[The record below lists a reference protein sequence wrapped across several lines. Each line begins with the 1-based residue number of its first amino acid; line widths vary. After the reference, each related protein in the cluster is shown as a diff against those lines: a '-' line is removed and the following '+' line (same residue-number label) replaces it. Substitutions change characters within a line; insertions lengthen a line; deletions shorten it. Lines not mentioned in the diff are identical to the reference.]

1 MTDPKRKD
9 ISMRFNV
16 VIVLLALA
24 ACAILFK
31 TGYIMTMERDFGA
44 RKLDSLKVDSIQM
57 KPTRGRILSS
67 DGQLLASSLPEYK
80 IFMDF
85 KTLRERNDS
94 LFLNKLD
101 SICNGLTH
109 IFSGSGKTAED
120 FRKHLM
126 EGYEKKSTYWPIYA
140 KKLKSGR
147 YAPIAISYTTFK
159 EVKQL
164 PVFRLS
170 PNRGGFTSSQLPN
183 RRKWPF
189 GSLARRTLGNTTQET
204 DSATSGLELAYDSIL
219 RGKPGYYHRQRVRNS
234 NLTITD
240 VQPENGCD
248 LVTTI
253 DVSMQDICEK
263 ALKEQMNEIDAYA
276 GTVVLM
282 EVETGDIKAIVNMD
296 RADNGV
302 LYEGTPH
309 AISDLME
316 PGSTFKTASIMVAL
330 DDGVVGLDYTV
341 NTGGGLRTMHGATM
355 RDHNWRAGGYG
366 TIDVPHVLMYS
377 SNIGT
382 SVVIDNHYASNP
394 GKYVDGLYRIGI
406 AEDLKLPLRE
416 YKAPRIR
423 HPKTSKSWWKTT
435 LPWMSI
441 GYETQISPMN
451 TLTFYNAIANNGKM
465 MRPRFVKHVE
475 KDGRILYSFAPEVIK
490 DQICKPETMEK
501 IQNILIRVVNEG
513 VAKKAGSKQFQ
524 VAGKTGT
531 AQVAQNGGYHNGTMH
546 YLVSFCG
553 YFPAEAPKYTCIVA
567 MRKRGSPASGGT
579 QCGPVFKAIAERV
592 YAKDLTKTLE
602 EANDTLHVHTP
613 QVLSGDLK
621 AAEYLLDELDIKST
635 NNSKGKTTGIVWGST
650 ESENGQVKLQQ
661 RTLSQKSVPSVI
673 GMGAKDA
680 VYLLESYGLRV
691 KIEGTGKVS
700 SQSISPGSAVNKG
713 AVINIVLK

>member
-1 MTDPKRKD
+1 
-9 ISMRFNV
+9 MRFSV

-24 ACAILFK
+24 AVAILFK

-44 RKLDSLKVDSIQM
+44 RKLDSLKVDSILM

-80 IFMDF
+80 IFIDF
-85 KTLRERNDS
+85 KTLKERNDS
-94 LFLNKLD
+94 LFKEKLD
-101 SICNGLTH
+101 SISEGLSN
-109 IFSGSGKTAED
+109 IFNGSGKSAGD
-120 FRKHLM
+120 FKKHLM
-126 EGYEKKSTYWPIYA
+126 EGYEKNSTYWPIYA

-147 YAPIAISYTTFK
+147 YAPIAISYTDYK

-164 PVFRLS
+164 PVLRLN

-189 GSLARRTLGNTTQET
+189 GSLARRTLGNTTQDT

-234 NLTITD
+234 NLKITD

-276 GTVVLM
+276 GTAVLM
-282 EVETGDIKAIVNMD
+282 EVKTGDIKAIVNMD

-330 DDGVVGLDYTV
+330 DDDVVPLTYTV
-341 NTGGGLRTMHGATM
+341 NTGAGLRTMHGATM
-355 RDHNWRAGGYG
+355 RDHNWRTGGYG
-366 TIDVPHVLMYS
+366 TIDVPHVLMFS

-382 SVVIDNHYASNP
+382 SVIIDTKYADNP

-406 AEDLKLPLRE
+406 AEDLKIPLKE

-423 HPKTSKSWWKTT
+423 HPKTTKSWWKTT

-451 TLTFYNAIANNGKM
+451 TLAFYNAIANDGTM
-465 MRPRFVKHVE
+465 MRPRFVKQVE
-475 KDGRILYSFAPEVIK
+475 KDGRILHTYEPEIIK
-490 DQICKPETMEK
+490 EQICRPEALEK
-501 IQNILIRVVNEG
+501 IQNILVRVVNEG

-567 MRKRGSPASGGT
+567 MRKRGTPASGGS

-613 QVLSGDLK
+613 QVMGGDLQ
-621 AAEYLLDELDIKST
+621 AAEYLLNELDVKHSA
-635 NNSKGKTTGIVWGST
+635 SWKGKTTDDIWGNT

-661 RTLSQKSVPSVI
+661 RKPSQKTVPNVI

-680 VYLLESYGLRV
+680 VYLLESRGLRV
-691 KIEGTGKVS
+691 KTEGKGKVQ
-700 SQSISPGSAVNKG
+700 SQSIAPGTSINKD
-713 AVINIVLK
+713 ANNSITLKLAIKKD